1 MDLLDLCEGINE
13 CRTLLK
19 NCPKQRIINWKP
31 AAGVTLCMFR
41 TSWPRC
47 GLAPT
52 TVLAMGVTAPNPHA
66 PRATAN
72 RPHPLQAGARS
83 TRRGLRVGVV
93 DSLEWGF
100 VWMRSQLDP
109 MPPIS
114 FHIQRAQRL
123 VWPPLTSLSLHFGG
137 KLIWACRAVHSRK
150 VIKRPDPMIKNIPIK
165 VVPLGSSA
173 QITKS
178 IATAKTR

>member
-52 TVLAMGVTAPNPHA
+52 TVLAIGVTAPKPSRSKSHGTQA
-66 PRATAN
+66 TPSFKLVHGPRA
-72 RPHPLQAGARS
+72 
-83 TRRGLRVGVV
+83 
-93 DSLEWGF
+93 
-100 VWMRSQLDP
+100 
-109 MPPIS
+109 
-114 FHIQRAQRL
+114 
-123 VWPPLTSLSLHFGG
+123 GG
-137 KLIWACRAVHSRK
+137 
-150 VIKRPDPMIKNIPIK
+150 
-165 VVPLGSSA
+165 
-173 QITKS
+173 
-178 IATAKTR
+178 

>member
-1 MDLLDLCEGINE
+1 MGYTHANYLRL
-13 CRTLLK
+13 
-19 NCPKQRIINWKP
+19 
-31 AAGVTLCMFR
+31 GVT
-41 TSWPRC
+41 T
-47 GLAPT
+47 
-52 TVLAMGVTAPNPHA
+52 PNPQF
-66 PRATAN
+66 PRATAH
-72 RPHPLQAGARS
+72 RPAPLQAGARS
-83 TRRGLRVGVV
+83 TSRGLRVRVV
-93 DSLEWGF
+93 DSFEESF

-114 FHIQRAQRL
+114 SHVLRTRRL
-123 VWPPLTSLSLHFGG
+123 PWPRLISSLPHYDG

-150 VIKRPDPMIKNIPIK
+150 VINRPDPTTKNIPIK

>member
-1 MDLLDLCEGINE
+1 MIHNE
-13 CRTLLK
+13 YGLYPCQLPPSGGYCTQPPRSK
-19 NCPKQRIINWKP
+19 SHGKQ
-31 AAGVTLCMFR
+31 A
-41 TSWPRC
+41 S
-47 GLAPT
+47 
-52 TVLAMGVTAPNPHA
+52 
-66 PRATAN
+66 
-72 RPHPLQAGARS
+72 PLQAGARS
-83 TRRGLRVGVV
+83 NRRGLRVGLI
-93 DSLEWGF
+93 SSFGGSF

-114 FHIQRAQRL
+114 SHVLRTRRL
-123 VWPPLTSLSLHFGG
+123 PWPRLISSLPHYDG

>member
-1 MDLLDLCEGINE
+1 MGYTHANYL
-13 CRTLLK
+13 R
-19 NCPKQRIINWKP
+19 P
-31 AAGVTLCMFR
+31 
-41 TSWPRC
+41 
-47 GLAPT
+47 
-52 TVLAMGVTAPNPHA
+52 GVTAPNPHA

-72 RPHPLQAGARS
+72 RPAPLQAGARS
-83 TRRGLRVGVV
+83 MHRGLRVRVV
-93 DSLEWGF
+93 DSFEESF

-109 MPPIS
+109 MPLIS
-114 FHIQRAQRL
+114 SHVLRTRRL
-123 VWPPLTSLSLHFGG
+123 PWPRLISSLPHYDG

-150 VIKRPDPMIKNIPIK
+150 VINRPDPTTKNIPIK